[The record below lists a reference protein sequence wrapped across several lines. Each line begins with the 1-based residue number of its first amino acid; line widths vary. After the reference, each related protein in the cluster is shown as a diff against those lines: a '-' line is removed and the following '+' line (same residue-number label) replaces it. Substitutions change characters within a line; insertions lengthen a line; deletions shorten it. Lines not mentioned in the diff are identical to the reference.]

1 MFKAIQ
7 ERVRYLLKEKK
18 KTIMIAVDECQYLDT
33 RILRDLKMLTN
44 QDYDSSDYFALVLV
58 GLPHVNNILAK
69 PVHEALAQRV
79 VVHYNCE
86 GLTKEETT
94 DYVYTRIEA
103 AGGARS
109 IIEEPAIHAISGYS
123 NGAPRII
130 NSVMT
135 NALLLGAQL
144 QKKTID
150 SEVVLA
156 ATNNLILG

>member
-1 MFKAIQ
+1 MFA
-7 ERVRYLLKEKK
+7 
-18 KTIMIAVDECQYLDT
+18 
-33 RILRDLKMLTN
+33 DL
-44 QDYDSSDYFALVLV
+44 
-58 GLPHVNNILAK
+58 
-69 PVHEALAQRV
+69 
-79 VVHYNCE
+79 CE

-109 IIEEPAIHAISGYS
+109 IIEETAIHAISGYS
-123 NGAPRII
+123 NGARRII

>member
-1 MFKAIQ
+1 
-7 ERVRYLLKEKK
+7 
-18 KTIMIAVDECQYLDT
+18 
-33 RILRDLKMLTN
+33 MLTN

-58 GLPHVNNILAK
+58 GLPHVNNILVK
-69 PVHEALAQRV
+69 PYTRPWRSVWSSH
-79 VVHYNCE
+79 CE
-86 GLTKEETT
+86 GLSREETT

-109 IIEEPAIHAISGYS
+109 IIEEAAIHAISGYS

-135 NALLLGAQL
+135 NALLLGTQL

-150 SEVVLA
+150 SEAVLA